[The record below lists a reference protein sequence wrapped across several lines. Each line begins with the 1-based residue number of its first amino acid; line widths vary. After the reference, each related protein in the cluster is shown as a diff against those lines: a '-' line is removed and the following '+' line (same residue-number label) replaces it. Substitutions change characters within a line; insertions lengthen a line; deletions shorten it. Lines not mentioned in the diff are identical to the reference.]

1 MTPVPAS
8 HTQAGAILTLAMPF
22 TSEITLLALALSTLP
37 AVLTDAGSI
46 LTAAVL
52 ATVEAAQSDA
62 TVLAG
67 PARFTGTGVCRRVQN
82 AVGRAAGE
90 ALLCCWVNLRA
101 LCSHPSLGADAL
113 AGDTESMARAQGVR
127 AVSLVTKLSLISL
140 HAHALA
146 ILTVAMA

>member
-1 MTPVPAS
+1 MPLLQTP
-8 HTQAGAILTLAMPF
+8 TLVSSTGPYH
-22 TSEITLLALALSTLP
+22 SPEITLLALALSTLP

-67 PARFTGTGVCRRVQN
+67 PARFTGTGVCQRVQN

-90 ALLCCWVNLRA
+90 ALLCCWVNLR
-101 LCSHPSLGADAL
+101 GE
-113 AGDTESMARAQGVR
+113 G
-127 AVSLVTKLSLISL
+127 
-140 HAHALA
+140 
-146 ILTVAMA
+146 